1 MSNESIVEILKSR
14 IVPTVGC
21 TDTVAIAYG
30 AALIKHAVRGI
41 VKKATVTVDK
51 NIYKNAFRVVIP
63 GTKLQGLDY
72 ACALGLAGGK
82 HHLLLQVLRDIG
94 DEDIEQATSL
104 VKDGKISVCISNQP
118 GLYIEV
124 YISTGGGEGR
134 CRIEKSYTNVTRLE
148 VNNKVIWQ
156 NEDGEGENAGEL
168 FFADLGMDRLLEFVK
183 ECPLEDLAFIDEGCS
198 MNFKIAEKGLETLGT
213 AKLCQANAR
222 SVDAGAIDS
231 SVVAHVKMLT
241 ASAAYMRMDG
251 SSLPVMAT
259 AGSGNQGIA
268 ASVPVTAIAKLWGNS
283 KDSAI
288 RAATLS
294 HLVTICIKERI
305 GIVSQVC
312 GGIAAGAGASAGIAF
327 LLGGDKKTIIDS
339 ITNTIGGLAG
349 MICDGAKRGCALK
362 LSISAG
368 AAVEAA
374 LLAFSGIVIPP
385 HDGIVGSS
393 LDETI
398 ENLASVSLAGMS
410 HVDDVLMGIMH
421 KSSGAIRSREGSKTG

>member
-1 MSNESIVEILKSR
+1 MGNERIVEMLKSR

-30 AALIKHAVRGI
+30 AALVKHAVRGT
-41 VKKATVTVDK
+41 VEKAIVTVDK

-82 HHLLLQVLRDIG
+82 HHLLLQVLRDIDDG
-94 DEDIEQATSL
+94 DIEQATAL
-104 VKDGKISVCISNQP
+104 VKGGKISVCIRNQP

-124 YISTGGGEGR
+124 YVSTDSGEG
-134 CRIEKSYTNVTRLE
+134 CCQIERSYTNVTRLE
-148 VNNKVIWQ
+148 VNKKIIENR
-156 NEDGEGENAGEL
+156 EGEGENAGAL

-183 ECPLEDLAFIDEGCS
+183 ECPLEELAFIEEGCS
-198 MNFKIAEKGLETLGT
+198 MNLKIAEEGLKALGT
-213 AKLCQANAR
+213 AKLCQADAR
-222 SVDAGAIDS
+222 SVDAGTIDS
-231 SVVAHVKMLT
+231 SVVAYVKMLT

-268 ASVPVTAIAKLWGNS
+268 ASVPVTAIAKLWGKS
-283 KDSAI
+283 KDSTI

-294 HLVTICIKERI
+294 HLVTIYIKERI

-327 LLGGDKKTIIDS
+327 LLGGAKKTITDS
-339 ITNTIGGLAG
+339 ITNSIGGLAG

-374 LLAFSGIVIPP
+374 MLAFSGIVIPP
-385 HDGIVGSS
+385 HDGIVGCS

-398 ENLASVSLAGMS
+398 ENLASVSLADRGS
-410 HVDDVLMGIMH
+410 VDDVLIDIMN
-421 KSSGAIRSREGSKTG
+421 KSSEAIRSREGSKTG